1 MQGIISIT
9 LHFFLQ
15 ENIFMNELVFEFSGF
30 VIYLIS
36 IIVGLL
42 DILPLPKHVKLL
54 QSEIL

>member
-1 MQGIISIT
+1 
-9 LHFFLQ
+9 
-15 ENIFMNELVFEFSGF
+15 MNELVFEFSGF